1 MMMSLLPGQLLPSLR
16 GWWPLTKVSLLH
28 LSPPCPRHLVLSPKS
43 AHSAGELLEGLIE
56 HVRRGVAVAQQWQ
69 GEVELLQKRMA
80 RMGRMEEAIER
91 QRQRERAARDTLQ
104 RRLLRGALAV
114 WLPLSLLCHSFW
126 TRSC

>member
-1 MMMSLLPGQLLPSLR
+1 M
-16 GWWPLTKVSLLH
+16 
-28 LSPPCPRHLVLSPKS
+28 LSPKS